1 MRRNSVLEE
10 FRVKRLAVIY
20 EEICSSALCR
30 IADLGALESSD
41 HHALLWRTR
50 VQTETAMGIRQV
62 KADISGMK
70 LELQAIDW
78 QELFG
83 TLPIEDSWSAFK
95 HNIQEIEARYV
106 PLKAVHSCKLKLET
120 DVDVSQGIKGCE
132 A

>member
-1 MRRNSVLEE
+1 MIH
-10 FRVKRLAVIY
+10 K
-20 EEICSSALCR
+20 

-50 VQTETAMGIRQV
+50 VQTETAMGIRRV
-62 KADISGMK
+62 FDYPNADISGMK

-83 TLPIEDSWSAFK
+83 TLPIEDNWSAFK

-120 DVDVSQGIKGCE
+120 DVDVSQDIKGCE